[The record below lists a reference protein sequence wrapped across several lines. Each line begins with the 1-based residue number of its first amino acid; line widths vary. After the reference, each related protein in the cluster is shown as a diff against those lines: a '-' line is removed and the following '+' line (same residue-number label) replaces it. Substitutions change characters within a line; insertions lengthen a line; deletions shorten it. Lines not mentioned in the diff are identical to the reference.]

1 MNFHFGRVSLLPET
15 RLHRTPLFD
24 VAMIGHV
31 ERDASLDYL
40 FSNPA
45 MLADMRAAGY
55 SEVLDLLRTE
65 YEKAEQPLRSHPLHG
80 LPIPLRSVEEF
91 QQLFSSAG
99 SEDLRNKFVSRLGG
113 NYPWL
118 PIAIEDFFQIEVMQL
133 PRRLWII
140 VVAQAQG
147 SDAFLTPDAAVAP
160 ASNAQADAQLKSRP
174 RSEQIADILQ
184 RQPALLRALD
194 LPNLGLLCLPDF
206 ERVHIPPSLAHI
218 PSLRVANPAPAF
230 LPCGTNTNDGIA
242 ETSPIQTAQ
251 PDESTE
257 FMVHLQRLLRVIAAY
272 RRDVNLL
279 LAFPFDVNRNAESPQ
294 HSQLAVTQLNQWK
307 QGAEAHLLRH
317 VQLVFPYLRDIRGN
331 LGSPCALLAGKTLA
345 SASTRGE
352 WRSIAGMALPTTKRT
367 FPAVSLKLCAQLRD
381 HPGPGLAVLREDNA
395 QVQLD
400 DERLP
405 TPYVASQPS
414 TNSGEL
420 ARFMGGMLRA
430 LENMGM
436 NLLFEN
442 QQQLD
447 QSDIAL
453 RDFFTRLHAQGALR
467 GRRPEDAFSLRRT
480 HSDTGELIVEI
491 ELAPAIAIDRI
502 QVDLRNHNGDLH
514 TRNRQTGN
522 LQVEVRHD

>member
-24 VAMIGHV
+24 VAMIGHL

-45 MLADMRAAGY
+45 MLADIRMAGY
-55 SEVLDLLRTE
+55 SDLLDLLRAE
-65 YEKAEQPLRSHPLHG
+65 YEKTENALHAHSLQG
-80 LPIPLRSVEEF
+80 LPIPLRSLEEF
-91 QQLFSSAG
+91 QQLFSLSSTAPAA
-99 SEDLRNKFVSRLGG
+99 EIFVSRLGG

-118 PIAIEDFFQIEVMQL
+118 PIAIADFFQAEVMQL

-140 VVAQAQG
+140 VVVQAQG
-147 SDAFLTPDAAVAP
+147 SAAFLTPDSAVAP
-160 ASNAQADAQLKSRP
+160 ASNAQPDSILKSKSRG
-174 RSEQIADILQ
+174 EQIAELLQ

-206 ERVHIPPSLAHI
+206 ERLHIPPSLTHI
-218 PSLRVANPAPAF
+218 PRLRVANPVPAF

-242 ETSPIQTAQ
+242 EVSPIQTVQ
-251 PDESTE
+251 LDESIY
-257 FMVHLQRLLRVIAAY
+257 FVAHLQQLLRVIAAY

-279 LAFPFDVNRNAESPQ
+279 LAFPFDVSRNAELPQ
-294 HSQLAVTQLNQWK
+294 YSQLAAAQLGQWK
-307 QGAEAHLLRH
+307 QGADAHLLRQ
-317 VQLVFPYLRDIRGN
+317 VQLVFPYLQDTRGN
-331 LGSPCALLAGKTLA
+331 LSSPCALLAGKTLA

-352 WRSIAGMALPTTKRT
+352 WRSIAGTALPTPKRI
-367 FPAVSLKLCAQLRD
+367 FPTVSLKLTAQLRD
-381 HPGPGLAVLREDNA
+381 HPDLGLAVLREENA
-395 QVQLD
+395 AVQLD

-405 TPYVASQPS
+405 VPYVASQPS

-420 ARFMGGMLRA
+420 ARFMGGLQRA
-430 LENMGM
+430 LENLGL

-442 QQQLD
+442 QHAVD
-447 QSDIAL
+447 QSEIVL

-467 GRRPEDAFSLRRT
+467 GRRPEDAFSIRRQ
-480 HSDTGELIVEI
+480 SNDSGLVIVEI

-502 QVDLRNHNGDLH
+502 QVDLRSHNNDLQF
-514 TRNRQTGN
+514 ND
-522 LQVEVRHD
+522 LKIEVRYG